1 MDDSN
6 IIKFFTATDIEKYHK
21 GLLSAKEM
29 HDLEK
34 AALDDPF
41 LADAMEGYS
50 SAEVNAA
57 GDIAELKQRLA
68 GRTEDA
74 KVIVMKG
81 TGGQRKFPWLRAA
94 AIVLVVGGAGI
105 IAQKMFT
112 VNKQK
117 GLTKNEAAEVKT
129 VTPSA
134 TSTDTAVSVTT
145 DGLVS
150 TETNTSTTYF
160 TRTDSNKE
168 GSTIANGKA
177 KVNSSTA
184 VNNGPVSTTGNSD
197 GLVIG
202 KEVVSPDAKNT
213 QPVIISPGNAGGNV
227 SVRKDAADSVNYWI
241 KDVAREDA
249 NKRAK
254 KALPD
259 KDRDGINDQFDREET
274 KQTAPSVAVNNNNQN
289 RKGALNNQ
297 PVNIFRGRVTDEN
310 NVGLPFARVMNP
322 ADNNAGTYTD
332 VRGYF
337 TLTHPDT
344 TVQVQVRSVGFDN
357 NNIQLRSSVASN
369 QVTMQ
374 DDRSLAEVV
383 ISTKKPNTD
392 RHRDANMKLVEPEPV
407 DGWDNYDTYIAN
419 NLEMPDEFKTKPA
432 YGNGTVEVSFE
443 VNKYGEPINIKVE
456 KSLCSKC
463 DKEAIRLVKEGPK
476 WRRNAN
482 KKGRTTVTVSF

>member
-1 MDDSN
+1 
-6 IIKFFTATDIEKYHK
+6 
-21 GLLSAKEM
+21 
-29 HDLEK
+29 
-34 AALDDPF
+34 
-41 LADAMEGYS
+41 
-50 SAEVNAA
+50 
-57 GDIAELKQRLA
+57 
-68 GRTEDA
+68 
-74 KVIVMKG
+74 
-81 TGGQRKFPWLRAA
+81 
-94 AIVLVVGGAGI
+94 
-105 IAQKMFT
+105 
-112 VNKQK
+112 
-117 GLTKNEAAEVKT
+117 
-129 VTPSA
+129 
-134 TSTDTAVSVTT
+134 
-145 DGLVS
+145 
-150 TETNTSTTYF
+150 
-160 TRTDSNKE
+160 
-168 GSTIANGKA
+168 
-177 KVNSSTA
+177 
-184 VNNGPVSTTGNSD
+184 
-197 GLVIG
+197 
-202 KEVVSPDAKNT
+202 
-213 QPVIISPGNAGGNV
+213 
-227 SVRKDAADSVNYWI
+227 VNYWA
-241 KDVAREDA
+241 KDVAKEDA
-249 NKRAK
+249 YRKAK
-254 KALPD
+254 KALSD

-357 NNIQLRSSVASN
+357 NNIQLRSSVVSN